1 MVIEGLSPELGHWRT
16 FVCCC
21 CCAAV
26 AVAAAAA
33 SASASAAAVAVAVV
47 ALLANP
53 ELFKVYMSQFL
64 KKVQL
69 PQTIRFTVCFLMH
82 TLDVGV
88 DATAQCSAVAAA
100 ASTAAAS
107 AAAAVVAVF

>member
-1 MVIEGLSPELGHWRT
+1 M
-16 FVCCC
+16 C
-21 CCAAV
+21 
-26 AVAAAAA
+26 AAAAA
-33 SASASAAAVAVAVV
+33 APLSLLLLLLPLPDVVAAAVAVV

-82 TLDVGV
+82 TLDVDV
-88 DATAQCSAVAAA
+88 DATAQRSCCA
-100 ASTAAAS
+100 ASA

>member
-1 MVIEGLSPELGHWRT
+1 M
-16 FVCCC
+16 C
-21 CCAAV
+21 
-26 AVAAAAA
+26 AAAAA
-33 SASASAAAVAVAVV
+33 AAPLSLSLLPLPLPAVVAAAAVAVV

-107 AAAAVVAVF
+107 AAAAAVVAVF

>member
-1 MVIEGLSPELGHWRT
+1 M
-16 FVCCC
+16 C
-21 CCAAV
+21 
-26 AVAAAAA
+26 AAAAA
-33 SASASAAAVAVAVV
+33 PLSLSLLLLPVPLPDVVAAAVAVV

-88 DATAQCSAVAAA
+88 DATAQRSAVAAA